1 MTPLSGPPTA
11 APTAPGRLPLIG
23 HAHQLAR
30 RPLDFMD
37 SLRRQG
43 SVVRILL
50 GPTPAYVV
58 TDPAVTRQVLVTD
71 IDAYA
76 KGGKIIDA
84 LRVFFGDGLATI
96 ADGDLHM
103 KHRRLMQP
111 MFNKAHIATRG
122 DVMIEHVR
130 AATDTWTH
138 GVARDTYDDMNDLTL
153 STFLVALFGSG
164 LPAHVEEEFTSLM
177 PAIMRGT
184 IRQTILPGWM
194 TKLPLPANRAH
205 EQRVARL
212 RALIDQAIDHHHAQ
226 LSAPAPAASEA
237 PIGCPAHEPAEQTPG
252 GGLFS
257 TLLTADD
264 PETGPLSHQQLQDE
278 AITLLTG
285 AIETTGTTLAW
296 ALYEISRNPEIEK
309 RLHAELEAACGSRPL
324 AQEDI
329 TALPYMRNVLKET
342 MRMYGP
348 AWLVTR
354 TTTRPVTLD
363 GHPIPKGADVVYS
376 PYIHQHDPEVYNDPS
391 AFDPDRWEPERAKS
405 LNRSS
410 FLAFGDGR
418 RKCIGE
424 EFAWT
429 ELLIILATVL
439 QRWRLTLT
447 SAPPRPQAIVTVKPD
462 KLSMTPHAR
471 TA

>member
-1 MTPLSGPPTA
+1 MSRLSGSPTA

-37 SLRRQG
+37 SLRRHG

-58 TDPAVTRQVLVTD
+58 TDPAVTHKVLVTEV
-71 IDAYA
+71 DAFA

-122 DVMIEHVR
+122 DGMIDHVR
-130 AATDTWTH
+130 TVTGAWTP
-138 GVARDTYDDMNDLTL
+138 GVARETYDDMDKLTL

-164 LPAHVEEEFTSLM
+164 LPTHVEEEFTALM

-184 IRQTILPGWM
+184 IRQTILPGWV

-212 RALIDQAIDHHHAQ
+212 RVLIDQAIDHHRAQ
-226 LSAPAPAASEA
+226 LSAAAPVASEA
-237 PIGCPAHEPAEQTPG
+237 PVGCPAHQPAGQATSR
-252 GGLFS
+252 GLFS

-296 ALYEISRNPEIEK
+296 ALYEISRNPAVEQS
-309 RLHAELEAACGSRPL
+309 LYAELDAACGDRPL
-324 AQEDI
+324 TQRDLAF
-329 TALPYMRNVLKET
+329 LPYMRSVLRET

-363 GHPIPKGADVVYS
+363 GHPIPKGADVIYS
-376 PYIHQHDPEVYNDPS
+376 PYALQHDPDVYTDPGT
-391 AFDPDRWEPERAKS
+391 FDPGRWEPERAKG
-405 LNRSS
+405 LGRSS

-429 ELLIILATVL
+429 ELLIILAAVL
-439 QRWRLTLT
+439 QRWRLTLA
-447 SAPPRPQAIVTVKPD
+447 SAPRARRP
-462 KLSMTPHAR
+462 S
-471 TA
+471 